1 MANTEHIIKGQFK
14 GALLDH
20 LTDQHNVLEKIE
32 KISVSRIY
40 NHESVLKI
48 ELAGFKIMSGLIEDL
63 VEAALT
69 PKEERANRHKKIL
82 SLIPVQYRFNEDETA
97 YEKMMC
103 LLDYVSGMTDN
114 FALELYRNLRGIS
127 VPRI

>member
-1 MANTEHIIKGQFK
+1 MSDIQETSI
-14 GALLDH
+14 
-20 LTDQHNVLEKIE
+20 T
-32 KISVSRIY
+32 RIY

-69 PKEERANRHKKIL
+69 QKGQRQKRHRKLL
-82 SLIPVQYRFNEDETA
+82 SLLPVQFQFVEEASD
-97 YEKMMC
+97 YEKIMC

-114 FALELYRNLRGIS
+114 YALELYRNLRGIS
-127 VPRI
+127 VPSI